1 MSRKFS
7 LMDMVN
13 RAMER
18 LGTLE
23 ATHEDRERL
32 KVAVSEEISRWY
44 QEETGQSMPLTIVP
58 EIAEGSNPHY
68 WSITD
73 VVIYAD
79 KVFLLSSYEAT
90 HAETEVAGKDGS
102 VVKWWARSPGF
113 RPTVVFDFDGVIHS
127 YISGW
132 QGSDTAIPDP
142 PVSGIKE
149 AIDQI
154 RAAGYRV
161 VVVSTRCRS
170 VEGQYAI
177 AHWLRENR
185 IEVDNITPEK
195 PPAIC
200 YIDDRALTFDGHP
213 ETLLERIV
221 NFRPWYQF
229 KKE

>member
-58 EIAEGSNPHY
+58 EIAEGGDPHY
-68 WSITD
+68 GSITD

-79 KVFLLSSYEAT
+79 KMFLPSSYEAT
-90 HAETEVAGKDGS
+90 HAETEVAGEDGS
-102 VVKWWARSPGF
+102 VVKGGGGSPGF

-149 AIDQI
+149 AIDHI

-170 VEGQYAI
+170 VEGQCAI
-177 AHWLRENR
+177 AHWLRENG

>member
-1 MSRKFS
+1 MACKFS

-18 LGTLE
+18 VGTLE
-23 ATHEDRERL
+23 STHEDRERL

-44 QEETGQSMPLTIVP
+44 QEETGQSLPLTIVP
-58 EIAEGSNPHY
+58 EIAEGSDPHY
-68 WSITD
+68 GSITD

-79 KVFLLSSYEAT
+79 KMFLPSSYEAT

-127 YISGW
+127 YTSGW
-132 QGSDTAIPDP
+132 QGSDALIPDP
-142 PVSGIKE
+142 PVPGIKE
-149 AIDQI
+149 AIDHI

-170 VEGQYAI
+170 VEGQYVI
-177 AHWLRENR
+177 AQWLRENG

-195 PPAIC
+195 PPAVC
-200 YIDDRALTFDGHP
+200 YVDDRAIAFDGHP

>member
-1 MSRKFS
+1 MACKLS
-7 LMDMVN
+7 LMDMVK
-13 RAMER
+13 RVMES
-18 LGTLE
+18 LGTLRS
-23 ATHEDRERL
+23 TQQDRERL
-32 KVAVSEEISRWY
+32 KTAVSEEINRWY
-44 QEETGQSMPLTIVP
+44 QESTGQSLPITIVP
-58 EIAEGSNPHY
+58 EITEGSNQKF

-73 VVIYAD
+73 VVIHSD
-79 KVFLLSSYEAT
+79 KIFLPSSYEVT
-90 HAETEVAGKDGS
+90 HAKAEVVGKDGAA
-102 VVKWWARSPGF
+102 VKWWVRSPGF

-127 YISGW
+127 YTSGW
-132 QGSDTAIPDP
+132 QGSDAAIPDP

-149 AIDQI
+149 AIDHI

-177 AHWLRENR
+177 AHWLRENG
-185 IEVDNITPEK
+185 IEVDNITSEK
-195 PPAIC
+195 PPAVC
-200 YIDDRALTFDGHP
+200 YVDDRAITFDGHP

>member
-68 WSITD
+68 GSITD

-79 KVFLLSSYEAT
+79 KVFLPSSYEAT

-102 VVKWWARSPGF
+102 VVKWWARSTGF

-149 AIDQI
+149 AIDHI

>member
-68 WSITD
+68 GSITD

-79 KVFLLSSYEAT
+79 KVFLPSSYEAT

-132 QGSDTAIPDP
+132 QGSETAIQDP

-149 AIDQI
+149 AIDHI

>member
-18 LGTLE
+18 LGTLK

-44 QEETGQSMPLTIVP
+44 QEETGQSMPLTIIP

-79 KVFLLSSYEAT
+79 KAFFPSSYEAT
-90 HAETEVAGKDGS
+90 HAETETVGKDGA

-132 QGSDTAIPDP
+132 QGSDAAIPDP

-149 AIDQI
+149 AIDHI

-177 AHWLRENR
+177 AHWLRENG
-185 IEVDNITPEK
+185 IEVDNITSEK
-195 PPAIC
+195 PPAVC